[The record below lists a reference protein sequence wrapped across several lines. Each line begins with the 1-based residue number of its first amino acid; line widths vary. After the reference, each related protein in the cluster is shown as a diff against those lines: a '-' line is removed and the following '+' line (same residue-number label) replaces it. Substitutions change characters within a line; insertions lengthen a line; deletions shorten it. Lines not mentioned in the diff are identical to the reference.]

1 LPGGHRAARS
11 DGRAVQPRCAAVL
24 HAAAERRLLFRA
36 CFAKCNMSH
45 TPCNM
50 QRVVGPSRRVG
61 RSRRSCFCRLSLF
74 ALPHVR
80 RAYPQANE
88 TEVDALYARVA
99 ELERF
104 SAACTCQDTRGNLAC
119 DRRHTWHATGSTPG
133 MRQAAH
139 LACDRRH
146 TWHATGG
153 TPGVQRAV
161 LRFPTART
169 ARDTRCATVTAP
181 RETARAHACAR
192 AWRPPREVSVGSRP
206 CAAAELFA
214 MRAC

>member
-1 LPGGHRAARS
+1 LHCRGAIGRPGRMDARPAALRGSAARS
-11 DGRAVQPRCAAVL
+11 GRAPPPLPRM
-24 HAAAERRLLFRA
+24 FRE
-36 CFAKCNMSH
+36 MQH

-50 QRVVGPSRRVG
+50 QCAVQHVNTRRATCNTRRATCNASSARAVAWAARDG
-61 RSRRSCFCRLSLF
+61 RTF
-74 ALPHVR
+74 AGLAFSHCHTFG

-119 DRRHTWHATGSTPG
+119 DRRHTWHATG
-133 MRQAAH
+133 
-139 LACDRRH
+139 
-146 TWHATGG
+146 G
-153 TPGVQRAV
+153 TTGVQRAI

-169 ARDTRCATVTAP
+169 GRDTRCVTATAP
-181 RETARAHACAR
+181 RERARAHAR
-192 AWRPPREVSVGSRP
+192 AHAWLPPREASVGSRP

-214 MRAC
+214 MRAR